1 MSKKKVHVA
10 VKNDR
15 FILSGKI
22 RKASKITFDV
32 ITDKAQVLRLKRST
46 KKDSFSE
53 SQRWSTLTR
62 SQQYKRLCQKLGES
76 ETLRFKN
83 GAEMKT
89 AFNSFFAYAEKTL
102 NDINVLVTTYNEYVL
117 LNFPDSI
124 KNRENAE
131 GTIALAS
138 EAKFSESFAYQLL
151 VSFRTGEAID
161 YPNTIRELF
170 AKLPMIEEV
179 EVVKTQPKKR
189 TTKSKELVTA

>member
-76 ETLRFKN
+76 EMLRFKN
-83 GAEMKT
+83 GQEMKA
-89 AFNSFFAYAEKTL
+89 AFNTFFAYAEKTL
-102 NDINVLVTTYNEYVL
+102 NDINILVTTYNEYVL

-124 KNRENAE
+124 KSRENAE

-138 EAKFSESFAYQLL
+138 EVKFSESFAYQLL
-151 VSFRTGEAID
+151 VSFRTNEPID

-170 AKLPMIEEV
+170 NKLPAIDVV
-179 EVVKTQPKKR
+179 ESVKTPPKKR